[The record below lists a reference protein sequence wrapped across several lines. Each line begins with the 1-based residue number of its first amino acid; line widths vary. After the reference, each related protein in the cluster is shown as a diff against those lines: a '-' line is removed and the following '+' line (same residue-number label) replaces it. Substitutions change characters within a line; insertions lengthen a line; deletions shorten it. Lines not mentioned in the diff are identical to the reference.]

1 VLESVNDHRRTSVAI
16 APGVYIHGLG
26 PSKPGGRHAGRQ
38 RRRMSERTAG
48 GRRSLVLAGLREFL
62 YGMTGH
68 EFARH
73 AVATRASLETLFM
86 VTCLGDM
93 IGLPVMPP
101 YYSLRLLPFVVP
113 EIATWKRR
121 VLRERQ
127 FSDEHDFELH
137 GV

>member
-1 VLESVNDHRRTSVAI
+1 MAHLM
-16 APGVYIHGLG
+16 G
-26 PSKPGGRHAGRQ
+26 PSGG
-38 RRRMSERTAG
+38 
-48 GRRSLVLAGLREFL
+48 VLQALRELL

-73 AVATRASLETLFM
+73 AMATRASLETVFM
-86 VTCLGDM
+86 VSVVGDM

-121 VLRERQ
+121 VLRERE
-127 FSDEHDFELH
+127 FTEEHDFDLH

>member
-1 VLESVNDHRRTSVAI
+1 MRGGELVA
-16 APGVYIHGLG
+16 A
-26 PSKPGGRHAGRQ
+26 
-38 RRRMSERTAG
+38 
-48 GRRSLVLAGLREFL
+48 LREFL

-73 AVATRASLETLFM
+73 ALSVRAGLETIFM
-86 VTCLGDM
+86 VTTIGDM
-93 IGLPVMPP
+93 IGVPVIPP

-113 EIATWKRR
+113 QVTTWKRR

-127 FSDEHDFELH
+127 MTDEHDFDLH